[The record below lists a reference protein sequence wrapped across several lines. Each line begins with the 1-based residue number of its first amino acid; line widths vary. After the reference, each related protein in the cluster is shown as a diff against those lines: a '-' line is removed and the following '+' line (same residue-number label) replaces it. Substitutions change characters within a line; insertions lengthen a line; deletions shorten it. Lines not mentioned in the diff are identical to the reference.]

1 MCLKNVSYNT
11 SLPQVRKSIVLTQKR
26 DSWIWD
32 LLILTD
38 STNQFSVADSYPTK
52 YPFCPDL
59 LEKSHNFTQRGTCLF
74 CLGPERKKRVEQ
86 NAKKREK
93 IILLV
98 FYGQFYQHFLSAFAP
113 IFLLQKKFK
122 PQMSV
127 QKSFAINFCTKKLRV
142 KGWWNWRLVSFWWL

>member
-1 MCLKNVSYNT
+1 MPHTTRLYLKSE
-11 SLPQVRKSIVLTQKR
+11 KSIVLTQKR
-26 DSWIWD
+26 DSWIWV

-74 CLGPERKKRVEQ
+74 CLGPEREKGLKRMQ
-86 NAKKREK
+86 KKREK

-98 FYGQFYQHFLSAFAP
+98 FCGQFHKHFMIAFAP
-113 IFLLQKKFK
+113 IFLRQKKFK

-127 QKSFAINFCTKKLRV
+127 LKSFGQNFCTKKLCV
-142 KGWWNWRLVSFWWL
+142 KCWWNWRLVSFWWL